1 MSHFA
6 LSACEWIVP
15 ALLLLVVAWV
25 RFNTPPT
32 NRSGTTFAL
41 FYFGVIFY
49 YGLILALWLLVT
61 VSGIGFGSLA
71 AAKGQV
77 AQHAPIF
84 GALIIVVASQFPQ
97 VLRIDI
103 AARKFCFSLAA
114 IPREADRLSVELAQS
129 ADFQPPSDQLRD
141 RVTKIISD
149 NIDFKTVNFDMDA
162 TISARFTRAVA
173 LYWLFIGPNKN
184 STHLE
189 FRANAHGRSAYAAIM
204 QLNEATASRASA
216 RYEEIMHAGRAYF
229 TSTRPTEEVTEALNR
244 TTRELSNLVCSLIA
258 RYVLYCDR
266 TRRGRQQRL
275 STLGFDASHLPPHFG
290 MDQWAATIFIVIA
303 LSILMMRF
311 MPGTRPPAATQLL
324 IIAITYGVSIGFAVM
339 GGVVVAQRFIER
351 HEGEKPAF
359 PPFAEL
365 VLAALI
371 VVGLSMAMRIG
382 IPLVPALFGGGSFAL
397 QSVVTH
403 FWERLPGIITPFV
416 CTISL
421 GLLCSYVDLLN
432 RTSFRVA
439 AVGALG
445 NALALSAAGFLVGN
459 LLDDSV
465 LSQFFSIQPDQ
476 ARLIVIANTGLT
488 GAVVGAIV
496 LTALKQS
503 EHARKVVA
511 ELAKHLPVAD
521 DCSVLPAESFGV
533 PSASVGVAPEFLGGY
548 SRSNAEELEGCYIC
562 FRPGFSAP
570 NLITAYVVVIR
581 WDEAESCLIFEEQGR
596 ADAAHTQKGR
606 VYIPDG
612 RPFLSLVRVE
622 RGALRLIMV
631 SRPDKKEPGRGLIMT
646 LSNPGGLHFTPSSA
660 PIILRRIVGQVP
672 RIGYIGADLPEYQV
686 YRGELETVI
695 PAFGL
700 LGAPPQSSIPLA
712 TALTKSSE
720 GVRLSV
726 VS

>member
-15 ALLLLVVAWV
+15 ALLLLIVAWV
-25 RFNTPPT
+25 RFNSPPT

-41 FYFGVIFY
+41 FYVGVVFY

-61 VSGIGFGSLA
+61 VSGIGFGGLA
-71 AAKGQV
+71 TGKEQI

-103 AARKFCFSLAA
+103 AARKFCLSLAA
-114 IPREADRLSVELAQS
+114 IPREADRLSVELGQS
-129 ADFQPPSDQLRD
+129 ADFQPPSEQLRN
-141 RVTKIISD
+141 RVTKIISN
-149 NIDFKTVNFDMDA
+149 NINCKAVNFDTDG

-173 LYWLFIGPNKN
+173 LYWLFVGPNN
-184 STHLE
+184 GSTQLE
-189 FRANAHGRSAYAAIM
+189 FRANAYARSAYATIM
-204 QLNEATASRASA
+204 QFGEPTANRASA
-216 RYEEIMHAGRAYF
+216 RYEEIMHAARAYF
-229 TSTRPTEEVTEALNR
+229 TSAHPTEELTEALNR
-244 TTRELSNLVCSLIA
+244 TTTELSNLVCSLIA

-290 MDQWAATIFIVIA
+290 IDQWAATILIVIM

-324 IIAITYGVSIGFAVM
+324 IIAITYGISIGFAVM
-339 GGVVVAQRFIER
+339 GAVVVAQRFIER

-371 VVGLSMAMRIG
+371 VVGLSMAIRIG
-382 IPLVPALFGGGSFAL
+382 IPLVPALIGGDGSAL
-397 QSVVTH
+397 QSVVTQ
-403 FWERLPGIITPFV
+403 FWERLPGIITPFI

-432 RTSFRVA
+432 RTSLRVV

-445 NALALSAAGFLVGN
+445 NGLALSAAGFLVGS
-459 LLDDSV
+459 LLDDLV
-465 LSQFFSIQPDQ
+465 LSQFFSVHPDQ

-496 LTALKQS
+496 LAALKQS

-511 ELAKHLPVAD
+511 DLVRHSGVAD
-521 DCSVLPAESFGV
+521 DYPSLPAEGFGV
-533 PSASVGVAPEFLGGY
+533 PSVSDGVAPQYLGGY
-548 SRSNAEELEGCYIC
+548 SRLNAEELEGCYIC
-562 FRPGFSAP
+562 FRPGFSVP
-570 NLITAYVVVIR
+570 NLITAYIVVIR
-581 WDEAESCLIFEEQGR
+581 WDEAESCLMFEEQGR
-596 ADAAHTQKGR
+596 ADAAHTQRGR

-612 RPFLSLVRVE
+612 RPFLSLVTIE

-631 SRPDKKEPGRGLIMT
+631 SRPNKQEPARGLIMT
-646 LSNPGGLHFTPSSA
+646 LSNPGGLHFTPASA
-660 PIILRRIVGQVP
+660 PIILRRVRGQTP
-672 RIGYIGADLPEYQV
+672 RTGYIGSDLPEYEA
-686 YRGELETVI
+686 YRRELETVV
-695 PAFGL
+695 PVFGL
-700 LGAPPQSSIPLA
+700 LGVPPQPNVQIA
-712 TALTKSSE
+712 MALPKAPE
-720 GVRLSV
+720 NVRLSV